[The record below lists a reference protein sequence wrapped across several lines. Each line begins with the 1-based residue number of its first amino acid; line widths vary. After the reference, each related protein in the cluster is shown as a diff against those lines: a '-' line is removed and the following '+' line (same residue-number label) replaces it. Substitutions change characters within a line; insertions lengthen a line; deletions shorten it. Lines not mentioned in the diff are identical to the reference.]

1 MGIYLSS
8 PDTRKNSQDGKGNTV
23 QYGASSMQGW
33 RLNMEDAHIS
43 EAVFTANSSL
53 FAVFDGHGGAEVAKF
68 CGKYFGQELKN
79 NPKFS
84 KETDIKGALVDTFLK
99 MDQMLLKPEHKA
111 ELMSMKNEPGDGDS
125 MAGCTANVVLIH
137 KNVAYCANA
146 GDSRCILWGAERK
159 VVELSTDHKPDLP
172 TEKDRISKA
181 GGFIIEGRVNGNL
194 NLSRALGDL
203 EYKKNPQLQP
213 HEQLISGHPE
223 IEVRTIQSSDN
234 FLVMGCDGI
243 WEIMTMDEIC
253 KVAEAGFKNGQKVSQ
268 IAETILD
275 KGIAPDTT
283 NGVGCDNM
291 SCIVI
296 KLNC

>member
-1 MGIYLSS
+1 
-8 PDTRKNSQDGKGNTV
+8 
-23 QYGASSMQGW
+23 
-33 RLNMEDAHIS
+33 
-43 EAVFTANSSL
+43 
-53 FAVFDGHGGAEVAKF
+53 
-68 CGKYFGQELKN
+68 
-79 NPKFS
+79 
-84 KETDIKGALVDTFLK
+84 
-99 MDQMLLKPEHKA
+99 
-111 ELMSMKNEPGDGDS
+111 MSMKHEPGGTDS

-137 KNVAYCANA
+137 KNVIYCANA
-146 GDSRCILWGAERK
+146 GDSRCILWGSEKK

-172 TEKDRISKA
+172 TEKERISKA

-213 HEQLISGHPE
+213 HEQLISGHPDVE
-223 IEVRTIQSSDN
+223 TRTMTGGDN

-253 KVAEAGFKNGQKVSQ
+253 RVAEAGFKNGQKVSQ

-275 KGIAPDTT
+275 KGIAPDTS

-291 SCIVI
+291 SAIVI